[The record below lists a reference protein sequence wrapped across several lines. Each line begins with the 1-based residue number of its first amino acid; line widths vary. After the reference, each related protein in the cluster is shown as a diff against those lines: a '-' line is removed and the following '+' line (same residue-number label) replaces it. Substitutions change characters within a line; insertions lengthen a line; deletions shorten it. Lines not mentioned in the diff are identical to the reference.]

1 MICTV
6 DGTVYTGRVVRLP
19 AGVAA
24 QTVARAVREGCAD
37 DGDRQVKIRARQ
49 PHGVHE
55 RVGCVHPEMGLR
67 IRTALAEAARA
78 RGFSTA
84 FDSEIRAC
92 RDRLA
97 DLCVADVSTD
107 EEREALAAA
116 SAETDRLREEV
127 AERRGE
133 LTARRDGDSEP
144 GPVAQQFR
152 DAARKLSEAETS
164 ATAARQTLR
173 RRRREAR
180 DARDRLEQRLELED
194 DLANLQRRARSC
206 LVDRVESAYESAV
219 TAVPESESR
228 TDPFDVGAVTAALA
242 IARVAGFDAPV
253 VLACDRFDSP
263 QAASAWL
270 GAPVVVG
277 PDY

>member
-6 DGTVYTGRVVRLP
+6 DGTARSGRVVRLP

-37 DGDRQVKIRARQ
+37 DGDREVKIRARQ

-84 FDSEIRAC
+84 FDSEIRDC

-116 SAETDRLREEV
+116 SEETDRLREEV

-133 LTARRDGDSEP
+133 LTARRDGDGES

-194 DLANLQRRARSC
+194 DLANLQRRARSR

-219 TAVPESESR
+219 TAVPGSESR
-228 TDPFDVGAVTAALA
+228 TDPFDVDAVTAALA
-242 IARVAGFDAPV
+242 IARVADFDAPV